1 LQAIYKTVDDVDL
14 FVGGLLE
21 TREEGILGPTF
32 LCLVGDQFQ
41 RIKSA
46 DRWERLPSAWT
57 CCMTL
62 CRFWY
67 ENSGEQAFTAGQLGE
82 VKKVSLARVLCDN
95 VEDMEVIQPL
105 AMQTPDVLNRRESCE
120 SSAIPRVD
128 FGRWAS

>member
-1 LQAIYKTVDDVDL
+1 
-14 FVGGLLE
+14 
-21 TREEGILGPTF
+21 
-32 LCLVGDQFQ
+32 
-41 RIKSA
+41 
-46 DRWERLPSAWT
+46 
-57 CCMTL
+57 MTP

-105 AMQTPDVLNRRESCE
+105 AMQVGLPALARRLGDLQPPQTPDVLNRRESCE